1 MFRVLICTGAVRL
14 LVTLAFFAGLSAQI
28 PAFAQSPSSPSNW
41 TGLSLGGGI
50 GASISLTDMSL
61 DGSRNGEIGLCNP
74 ANCGPTFF
82 SLGGLTQSQAFD
94 FENLGEASF
103 MGTAQ
108 LGFDYQV
115 GSNFVVGAFADIEF
129 STGDEADFNS
139 STTTNLSILGGAFNV
154 PLSTITG
161 TGTVEHDYSFS
172 VGGRIGFLA
181 TAQTLFYGLG
191 AYTQVELEKAEFQF
205 TVTDP
210 LGFIPPINSP
220 TNLTVNMPDN
230 LQGFTVG
237 GGVETKLS
245 DTLSMKFEYR
255 YSDLEGEAR
264 TASNSTIQCCLFIAA
279 RRIQED
285 VRATL
290 DMETHTV
297 RAALSWKPNFN
308 N

>member
-1 MFRVLICTGAVRL
+1 MFRVLIGTGALRL
-14 LVTLAFFAGLSAQI
+14 LVTLVFIAGFSAQNT
-28 PAFAQSPSSPSNW
+28 ASAQAPSPSFNW

-50 GASISLTDMSL
+50 GASISLSDMSL

-82 SLGGLTQSQAFD
+82 PLAGLIQAQAFD

-108 LGFDYQV
+108 VGFDYQIGTNV
-115 GSNFVVGAFADIEF
+115 VVGAFADIDFSSGNETEF
-129 STGDEADFNS
+129 SS
-139 STTTNLSILGGAFNV
+139 STNTDLSILGGAFNI

-161 TGTVEHDYSFS
+161 AGTVKQDYSFS
-172 VGGRIGFLA
+172 VGGRVGVLA
-181 TAQTLFYGLG
+181 SAQTLIYGLG
-191 AYTQVELEKAEFQF
+191 AYTQVELEKAQFQF

-220 TNLTVNMPDN
+220 TNLTVNLPDN

-237 GGVETKLS
+237 GGVETKIS

-264 TASNSTIQCCLFIAA
+264 TATNTTIQCCIFIAA

-297 RAALSWKPNFN
+297 RAALSWKPNLIN
-308 N
+308 